1 MSLTRE
7 KFADSRWRKR
17 ATQKG
22 RRKSADLKSQMAVGY
37 SVRCN
42 PVDSMST
49 GGRFSNV
56 AR

>member
-1 MSLTRE
+1 MKEADRE
-7 KFADSRWRKR
+7 KSVA
-17 ATQKG
+17 QKG
-22 RRKSADLKSQMAVGY
+22 RRISADLRDQIAVGY

-56 AR
+56 ARYAMTLA